1 MKLFILFE
9 RLFRVIAVIFEV
21 MLTSVSSKILG
32 TKNLGDWDAEID
44 VGESLRLFLCLVLW
58 LWVG

>member
-9 RLFRVIAVIFEV
+9 KLFRVIAVIFEV

-44 VGESLRLFLCLVLW
+44 VGESLRLFLCLVL
-58 LWVG
+58 

>member
-1 MKLFILFE
+1 MELLILLE
-9 RLFRVIAVIFEV
+9 KLFRVIAVTFEV

-32 TKNLGDWDAEID
+32 TKNLGDWDEEID
-44 VGESLRLFLCLVLW
+44 VGESLRLFLCLVFW